1 MKKVIF
7 TGLMILSSC
16 AQVEEVP
23 PENLI
28 EEEKMANLI
37 FELAVLDTAKGFVP
51 KNQVERI
58 VLDADSFYQFHDIDS
73 AQFTSS
79 NAYYAK
85 QPKAYLR
92 ILNMAK
98 TKLEEFE
105 KNIEENDNKMHNL
118 DSMENKIKTEKK
130 HHKIEDLS

>member
-1 MKKVIF
+1 MKKAILL
-7 TGLMILSSC
+7 TLLILSSC

-28 EEEKMANLI
+28 GEEIMADLI
-37 FELAVLDTAKGFVP
+37 FELAVLDAAKGFIP
-51 KNQVERI
+51 KDQKGRI
-58 VLDADSFYQFHDIDS
+58 VLDADSFYQFHEIDS

-92 ILNMAK
+92 IVSMAK
-98 TKLEEFE
+98 AKLKEFE
-105 KNIEENDNKMHNL
+105 KNMEEVDNEMLNI
-118 DSMENKIKTEKK
+118 DSIFIKPKQRKNITK
-130 HHKIEDLS
+130 

>member
-1 MKKVIF
+1 MKKEII
-7 TGLMILSSC
+7 LMLLLLLSC
-16 AQVEEVP
+16 VNVEEAP

-28 EEEKMANLI
+28 GEEKMADLI
-37 FELAVLDTAKGFVP
+37 FELAVLDAAKGFVP
-51 KNQVERI
+51 KDQKQRI
-58 VLDADSFYQFHDIDS
+58 DLDADSFYQFHEIDS

-92 ILNMAK
+92 IVSMAK

-105 KNIEENDNKMHNL
+105 KNMEESDNEILKI
-118 DSMENKIKTEKK
+118 DSIDIKPKQRKNITK
-130 HHKIEDLS
+130 

>member
-1 MKKVIF
+1 MKKAILLAL
-7 TGLMILSSC
+7 LMLSSC
-16 AQVEEVP
+16 AQVEEVQ

-28 EEEKMANLI
+28 GEEKMADLI
-37 FELAVLDTAKGFVP
+37 FELAVLDASKGFVP
-51 KNQVERI
+51 KDQMERI
-58 VLDADSFYQFHDIDS
+58 DLDADSFYQFHDIDS

-92 ILNMAK
+92 IVSMAK

-105 KNIEENDNKMHNL
+105 KNMEEN
-118 DSMENKIKTEKK
+118 ENKIYSLDTNPKQRNNITK
-130 HHKIEDLS
+130 